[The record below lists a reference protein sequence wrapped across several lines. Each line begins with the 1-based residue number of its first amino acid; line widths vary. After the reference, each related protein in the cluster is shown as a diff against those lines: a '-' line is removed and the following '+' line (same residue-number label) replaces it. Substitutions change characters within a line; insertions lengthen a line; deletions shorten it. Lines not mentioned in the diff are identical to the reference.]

1 MPDQPSR
8 KPPAPYP
15 GHIDPYGHDPAQGGG
30 RRDALAGY
38 FDQSA
43 PPAASPH
50 DLIDGDAATRIASAS
65 SLFESDRTY
74 QDPGHMGF
82 PTAPGGWDPHGGE
95 AATLTADSMRQHVPP
110 GGFDSYG
117 AQHNYNAHS
126 SGAPGYDYN
135 SGGGYDAGGGYD
147 SGGGY
152 VVSAQ
157 VVDPGMSSGGGDY
170 GMVLADDPNTAFNP
184 GNYSVLRVNPA
195 EHVSSFSPDLVMMSH
210 PDGFAAS
217 QYRTLRYRLEQEP
230 DLQIIMVTS
239 PREGD
244 GKSVTAA
251 NLALALAEGGRI
263 QVLLIDGSLRNPNQH
278 SLFGIRGDLGL
289 TSVLAARQNDPNMPI
304 DVIRITAS
312 LNLIPA
318 GPPVASAHAALSS
331 EAAAVLIGQIRREF
345 RYIIVDSAAVF
356 GTAETLAWHGLI
368 DKYLLVARAGKT
380 TTEDLTAACD
390 RLQRD
395 KVVGVTFLGAKV
407 KRK

>member
-15 GHIDPYGHDPAQGGG
+15 GHLDPYGRDPAPGG

-43 PPAASPH
+43 PAVASPH
-50 DLIDGDAATRIASAS
+50 ELIDGDAATRVASAS

-74 QDPGHMGF
+74 QDPGLGGY
-82 PTAPGGWDPHGGE
+82 PTAPGGWDPHGSE
-95 AATLTADSMRQHVPP
+95 AATLTADSMRQHLPP
-110 GGFDSYG
+110 GGFDAYG
-117 AQHNYNAHS
+117 AQ
-126 SGAPGYDYN
+126 GAYEAPGMGAQGYDY
-135 SGGGYDAGGGYD
+135 GQGGYDPGASYD
-147 SGGGY
+147 PNAGY

-157 VVDPGMSSGGGDY
+157 VVDPGVASGGGGY
-170 GMVLADDPNTAFNP
+170 GMVVAEDHSGAF
-184 GNYSVLRVNPA
+184 GGGGYSVLRVNPA
-195 EHVSSFSPDLVMMSH
+195 EHVAAFSPNLVMMSH

-289 TSVLAARQNDPNMPI
+289 TSVLAARQNDPSMPI

-407 KRK
+407 RRK

>member
-15 GHIDPYGHDPAQGGG
+15 GAYDPYGQEPQGGG

-38 FDQSA
+38 FDQNV
-43 PPAASPH
+43 PAVASPH
-50 DLIDGDAATRIASAS
+50 DLIDGEAATRIASAS
-65 SLFESDRTY
+65 SLFESDQTY
-74 QDPGHMGF
+74 QDPGYMGM

-95 AATLTADSMRQHVPP
+95 APTLSAGALRQHLPQ
-110 GGFDSYG
+110 GAYG
-117 AQHNYNAHS
+117 SA
-126 SGAPGYDYN
+126 APGYDY
-135 SGGGYDAGGGYD
+135 GGYDPNA
-147 SGGGY
+147 GY

-157 VVDPGMSSGGGDY
+157 VVDPGMGSMSGGGDDY
-170 GMVLADDPNTAFNP
+170 GMVLADDPNTNFGGGA
-184 GNYSVLRVNPA
+184 GYSVLRVNPA
-195 EHVSSFSPDLVMMSH
+195 EHVASFSPDLVMMSH

-278 SLFGIRGDLGL
+278 NLFGIRGDLGL
-289 TSVLAARQNDPNMPI
+289 TSVLAARQNDPSMPI

-368 DKYLLVARAGKT
+368 DKYLLLARAGKT